1 MSDGMSHASSLV
13 TMVYL
18 IEAINH
24 HKKVNFFTL
33 VKTMLTMLL
42 LVPPKDPHSL
52 PNRSHIDEILLT
64 VWHVHADSE
73 GASSMMSW

>member
-42 LVPPKDPHSL
+42 LVPPKDPNSL
-52 PNRSHIDEILLT
+52 PTRSH
-64 VWHVHADSE
+64 
-73 GASSMMSW
+73 